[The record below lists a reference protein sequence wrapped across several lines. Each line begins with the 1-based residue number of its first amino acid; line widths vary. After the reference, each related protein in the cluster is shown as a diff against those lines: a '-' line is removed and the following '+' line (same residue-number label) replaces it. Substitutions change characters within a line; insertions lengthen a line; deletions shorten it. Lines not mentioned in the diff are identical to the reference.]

1 MGAQPGDQGW
11 LPGGGGTEAESYK
24 VTADGEACGCE
35 RACVSKAG
43 APNPWRMVVEQRE
56 ADGASNTTVCKA
68 LKDPLRKTGPSWKS
82 VCVLLLSL
90 D

>member
-24 VTADGEACGCE
+24 VTADGKACGCE

-43 APNPWRMVVEQRE
+43 VPIPWRMVVEQRE
-56 ADGASNTTVCKA
+56 ADGASNTTHLQGLEGPTKKDGSIMEICVC
-68 LKDPLRKTGPSWKS
+68 PLAVS
-82 VCVLLLSL
+82 
-90 D
+90 

>member
-1 MGAQPGDQGW
+1 MGVQPGDQGW

-43 APNPWRMVVEQRE
+43 VPIPWRMVAEQRE
-56 ADGASNTTVCKA
+56 ADGASNTTRLQGLEGPTKKDRSIMEICVC
-68 LKDPLRKTGPSWKS
+68 PLAVS
-82 VCVLLLSL
+82 
-90 D
+90 